1 MMRTIAVATCA
12 LLASLALA
20 QEVNIDNSKLE
31 PLLGDWT
38 GTTQFQTADATPGTI
53 KASKTLSGNWIRLEL
68 KFQIEGV
75 GPVEAVAMLCT
86 NANGTVE
93 GHFFASMS
101 HNALVGKGKVT
112 ANKLMIVAN
121 SLDGESTMNFEFDMS
136 AIDELKFKATD
147 GENNEHFLAGNYKRK
162 K

>member
-1 MMRTIAVATCA
+1 MMRTIALATCA

-38 GTTQFQTADATPGTI
+38 GTTQFQEGDATPGTI
-53 KASKTLSGNWIRLEL
+53 KASKALGGNWIRLDL
-68 KFQIEGV
+68 KFEIGGR
-75 GPVEAVAMLCT
+75 GPVEAVAMLCS
-86 NANGTVE
+86 NSDGTVE
-93 GHFFASMS
+93 GHFFASTA
-101 HNALVGKGKVT
+101 HNALAGKGKIT
-112 ANKLMIVAN
+112 GKKLTIVAH

-136 AIDELKFKATD
+136 VVDELKLKATD
-147 GENNEHFLAGNYKRK
+147 GDNNEHFLAGSYKRK

>member
-1 MMRTIAVATCA
+1 MMRTIALATCA
-12 LLASLALA
+12 LVASLALA

-38 GTTQFQTADATPGTI
+38 GTTQFQAADATPGAI
-53 KASKTLSGNWIRLEL
+53 KASKTLSGNWIRLDL
-68 KFQIEGV
+68 KFEIEGI
-75 GPVEAVAMLCT
+75 GPVEAVAMLCSNT
-86 NANGTVE
+86 DGTVE
-93 GHFFASMS
+93 GHFFASMA

-112 ANKLMIVAN
+112 AKKLIIVAN

-136 AIDELKFKATD
+136 VVDELKFKATD
-147 GENNEHFLAGNYKRK
+147 GENNEHFLTGSYRRK